1 MIVLGLTGSIGMG
14 KSTTAEM
21 FRAAGVPVYDA
32 DAAVHGLYAPGG
44 AAVEAIQAAF
54 PGVVR
59 MGGVDRQLLSTHV
72 LGKPDQMK
80 RLEGIVHPLTRE
92 SQQAFLRKHHTEG
105 RDMVVLDIP
114 LLFETG
120 GDRFMDA
127 IIVVSAPAEAQRQRV
142 LARPGMTEEKFAQI
156 LAKQTPDAVKREKAD
171 FLINTGLGLEEAR
184 RQVATV
190 IASIREDALSAEPI
204 R

>member
-1 MIVLGLTGSIGMG
+1 
-14 KSTTAEM
+14 
-21 FRAAGVPVYDA
+21 
-32 DAAVHGLYAPGG
+32 
-44 AAVEAIQAAF
+44 
-54 PGVVR
+54 
-59 MGGVDRQLLSTHV
+59 
-72 LGKPDQMK
+72 
-80 RLEGIVHPLTRE
+80 
-92 SQQAFLRKHHTEG
+92 
-105 RDMVVLDIP
+105 MVVLDIP

-190 IASIREDALSAEPI
+190 IAAIREDALAAEPV